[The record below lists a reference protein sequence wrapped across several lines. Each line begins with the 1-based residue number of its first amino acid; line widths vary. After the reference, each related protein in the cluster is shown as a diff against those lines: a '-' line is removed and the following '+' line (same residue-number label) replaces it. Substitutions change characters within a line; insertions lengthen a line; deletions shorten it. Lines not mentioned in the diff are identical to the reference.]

1 MINYLKES
9 TFTVNEVIGKA
20 WKVTYENYF
29 SLATLCFLI
38 FITLTTSSLMA
49 FFLKDV
55 NIALR
60 ILMVLIFIIL
70 YCTINL
76 SLFKYIFHLLDN
88 EHGTIT
94 IVSTL
99 PTRVQ
104 IIRFL
109 IATFYFALC
118 IIFVGFLLYPVL
130 YVLDP
135 LLRYAVRLGWVNDLA
150 AAGRLVTNVAVAI
163 AIVAIFITFIRI
175 SFFQFFIIDKQ
186 SKPFESIK
194 YSLATTKGNFTK
206 ILLLLL
212 VLGGFHLLSL
222 VFNYLNWPVISMIII
237 SLSSFIIV
245 PLSTVALTI
254 VYRKMMSDYD
264 GGDEEPDI
272 IHNLV

>member
-1 MINYLKES
+1 MINFLKES

-20 WKVTYENYF
+20 WRVTYDNYF

-38 FITLTTSSLMA
+38 FITFTTSSLMA

-55 NIALR
+55 NIGLR
-60 ILMVLIFIIL
+60 ILMVFLFIVL

-76 SLFKYIFHLLDN
+76 SLFKYILHLLDN
-88 EHGTIT
+88 ENEQIT

-118 IIFVGFLLYPVL
+118 ILFVGVLLYPVL

-135 LLRYAVRLGWVNDLA
+135 ILRYAVRLGLVKNLA
-150 AAGRLVTNVAVAI
+150 EAGRVVTNISVAI

-186 SKPFESIK
+186 ARPFQAIK
-194 YSLATTKGNFTK
+194 YSLATTRGNFTK

-212 VLGGFHLLSL
+212 VLGFFHLLSL
-222 VFNYLNWPVISMIII
+222 VFNYLHWSVISLLVI

-245 PLSTVALTI
+245 PLSSVALTI
-254 VYRKMMSDYD
+254 VYRKMMAEYD
-264 GGDEEPDI
+264 GTEEPDI
-272 IHNLV
+272 IHNIV

>member
-1 MINYLKES
+1 MINFLKES

-20 WKVTYENYF
+20 WRVTYDNYF

-38 FITLTTSSLMA
+38 FITFTTSSLMA

-55 NIALR
+55 NIGLR
-60 ILMVLIFIIL
+60 ILMVFLFIVL
-70 YCTINL
+70 YCTVNL
-76 SLFKYIFHLLDN
+76 SLFKYILHLLDN
-88 EHGTIT
+88 ENEQIT

-118 IIFVGFLLYPVL
+118 IVFVGVLLYPVL
-130 YVLDP
+130 FILDP
-135 LLRYAVRLGWVNDLA
+135 ILRYAVKIGLVSDLA
-150 AAGRLVTNVAVAI
+150 AAGRVVTNVSVAI

-175 SFFQFFIIDKQ
+175 SFFQFFIIDRQ
-186 SKPFESIK
+186 AKPFQAIK
-194 YSLATTKGNFTK
+194 YSLATTRGNFTK

-212 VLGGFHLLSL
+212 VLGFFHLLSL
-222 VFNYLNWPVISMIII
+222 VFNYLHWSVISLLVI

-245 PLSTVALTI
+245 PLSSVALTI
-254 VYRKMMSDYD
+254 VYRKMMAEYD
-264 GGDEEPDI
+264 GNEEPDI
-272 IHNLV
+272 IHNIV

>member
-1 MINYLKES
+1 MINFLKES

-20 WKVTYENYF
+20 WRVTYDNYF

-38 FITLTTSSLMA
+38 FITFTTSSLMA

-60 ILMVLIFIIL
+60 ILMVFLFIVL

-76 SLFKYIFHLLDN
+76 SLFKYILHLLDN
-88 EHGTIT
+88 ENEQIT

-118 IIFVGFLLYPVL
+118 IVFVGVLLYPVL
-130 YVLDP
+130 FILDP
-135 LLRYAVRLGWVNDLA
+135 LLRYAVRIGLVSNLA
-150 AAGRLVTNVAVAI
+150 EAGRVVTNVSVAI

-186 SKPFESIK
+186 ARPFQAIK
-194 YSLATTKGNFTK
+194 YSLATTRGNFTK

-212 VLGGFHLLSL
+212 VLGFFHLLSL
-222 VFNYLNWPVISMIII
+222 VFNYLHWSVISLLVI

-245 PLSTVALTI
+245 PLSSVALTI
-254 VYRKMMSDYD
+254 VYRKMMAAYD
-264 GGDEEPDI
+264 GTEEPDI
-272 IHNLV
+272 IHNIV

>member
-1 MINYLKES
+1 MINFLKES

-20 WKVTYENYF
+20 WRVTYDNYF

-38 FITLTTSSLMA
+38 FITFTTSSLMA

-55 NIALR
+55 NIGLR
-60 ILMVLIFIIL
+60 ILMVFLFIVL
-70 YCTINL
+70 YCTVNL
-76 SLFKYIFHLLDN
+76 SLFKYILHLLDN
-88 EHGTIT
+88 ENEQIT

-118 IIFVGFLLYPVL
+118 IVFVGVLLYPVL
-130 YVLDP
+130 FILDP
-135 LLRYAVRLGWVNDLA
+135 ILRYAVKIGLVSDLA
-150 AAGRLVTNVAVAI
+150 AAGRVVTNVSVAI

-175 SFFQFFIIDKQ
+175 SFFQFFIIDRQ
-186 SKPFESIK
+186 ARPFQAIK
-194 YSLATTKGNFTK
+194 YSLATTRGNFTK

-212 VLGGFHLLSL
+212 VLGFFHLLSL
-222 VFNYLNWPVISMIII
+222 VFNYLHWSVISLLVI

-245 PLSTVALTI
+245 PLSSVALTI
-254 VYRKMMSDYD
+254 VYRKMMAEYD
-264 GGDEEPDI
+264 GNEEPDI
-272 IHNLV
+272 IHNIV

>member
-1 MINYLKES
+1 MINFLKES

-20 WKVTYENYF
+20 WRVTYDNYF

-38 FITLTTSSLMA
+38 FITFTTSSLMA

-60 ILMVLIFIIL
+60 ILMVFLFIVL

-76 SLFKYIFHLLDN
+76 SLFKYILHLLDKEN
-88 EHGTIT
+88 EQIT

-118 IIFVGFLLYPVL
+118 IVFVGVLLYPVL
-130 YVLDP
+130 FILDP
-135 LLRYAVRLGWVNDLA
+135 LLRYAVRLGLVSNLA
-150 AAGRLVTNVAVAI
+150 EAGRVVTNVSVAI

-175 SFFQFFIIDKQ
+175 CFFQFFIIDKQ
-186 SKPFESIK
+186 AKPFQAIK
-194 YSLATTKGNFTK
+194 YSLATTRGNFTK

-212 VLGGFHLLSL
+212 VLGFFHLLSL
-222 VFNYLNWPVISMIII
+222 VFNYLHWSVISLLVI

-245 PLSTVALTI
+245 PLSSVALTI
-254 VYRKMMSDYD
+254 VYRKMMADYD
-264 GGDEEPDI
+264 GTEEPDI
-272 IHNLV
+272 IHNIV

>member
-1 MINYLKES
+1 MINFLKES

-20 WKVTYENYF
+20 WRVTYDNYF

-38 FITLTTSSLMA
+38 FITFTTSSLMA

-55 NIALR
+55 NIGLR
-60 ILMVLIFIIL
+60 ILMVFLFIVL

-76 SLFKYIFHLLDN
+76 SLFKYILHLLDN
-88 EHGTIT
+88 ENEQIT

-118 IIFVGFLLYPVL
+118 IVFVGVLLYPVL
-130 YVLDP
+130 FILDP
-135 LLRYAVRLGWVNDLA
+135 ILRYAVKMGLVSNLA
-150 AAGRLVTNVAVAI
+150 AAGRVVTNVSVAI

-175 SFFQFFIIDKQ
+175 SFFQFFIIDRQ
-186 SKPFESIK
+186 AKPFQAIK
-194 YSLATTKGNFTK
+194 YSLATTRGNFTK

-212 VLGGFHLLSL
+212 VLGFFHLLSL
-222 VFNYLNWPVISMIII
+222 VSNYLHWSVISLLVI

-245 PLSTVALTI
+245 PLSSVALTI
-254 VYRKMMSDYD
+254 VYRKMMAEYD
-264 GGDEEPDI
+264 GNEEPDI
-272 IHNLV
+272 IHNIV

>member
-1 MINYLKES
+1 MINFLKES

-20 WKVTYENYF
+20 WRVTYDNYF

-38 FITLTTSSLMA
+38 FITFTTSSLMA

-55 NIALR
+55 NIGLR
-60 ILMVLIFIIL
+60 ILMVFLFIVL

-76 SLFKYIFHLLDN
+76 SLFKYILHLLDN
-88 EHGTIT
+88 ENEQIT

-118 IIFVGFLLYPVL
+118 IVFVGVLLYPVL
-130 YVLDP
+130 FILDP
-135 LLRYAVRLGWVNDLA
+135 LLRYAVRLGLVSNLTD
-150 AAGRLVTNVAVAI
+150 AGRVVTNVAVAI

-186 SKPFESIK
+186 AKPFQAIK
-194 YSLATTKGNFTK
+194 YSLATTRGNFTK

-212 VLGGFHLLSL
+212 VLGFFHLLSL
-222 VFNYLNWPVISMIII
+222 VFNYLHWSVISLVVI

-245 PLSTVALTI
+245 PLSSVALTI
-254 VYRKMMSDYD
+254 VYRKMMAAYD
-264 GGDEEPDI
+264 GTEEPDI
-272 IHNLV
+272 IHNIV

>member
-9 TFTVNEVIGKA
+9 TFTVNEVIAKA
-20 WKVTYENYF
+20 WRVTYDNYF

-60 ILMVLIFIIL
+60 ILMVFFFIVL

-88 EHGTIT
+88 ENENIT

-118 IIFVGFLLYPVL
+118 IIFVGVLLYPVL
-130 YVLDP
+130 FILDP
-135 LLRYAVRLGWVNDLA
+135 ILRYAVKLGWVSNLSE
-150 AAGRLVTNVAVAI
+150 AGKVVTNVAVAI

-186 SKPFESIK
+186 AKPFESIK

-212 VLGGFHLLSL
+212 VLGFFHLLSL
-222 VFNYLNWPVISMIII
+222 IFNYLHWSVISLFVI

-245 PLSTVALTI
+245 PLSSVALTI
-254 VYRKMMSDYD
+254 VYRKMMAEYD
-264 GGDEEPDI
+264 GEEEPDI
-272 IHNLV
+272 IHNIV

>member
-20 WKVTYENYF
+20 WRVTYDNYF

-38 FITLTTSSLMA
+38 FITFTTSSLMA

-60 ILMVLIFIIL
+60 ILMVFLFIVL

-76 SLFKYIFHLLDN
+76 SLFKYILNLLDN
-88 EHGTIT
+88 ENEQIT

-118 IIFVGFLLYPVL
+118 ILFVGILLYPVL
-130 YVLDP
+130 FVLDP
-135 LLRYAVRLGWVNDLA
+135 ILRYAVRLGLVNNLA
-150 AAGRLVTNVAVAI
+150 EAGRVVTNVSVAI

-186 SKPFESIK
+186 AKPFESIK

-212 VLGGFHLLSL
+212 VLGFFHLLSL
-222 VFNYLNWPVISMIII
+222 VFNYLHWSVISLLVI

-245 PLSTVALTI
+245 PLSSVALTI
-254 VYRKMMSDYD
+254 VYRKMMAEYD
-264 GGDEEPDI
+264 GEEEPDI
-272 IHNLV
+272 IHNIV

>member
-1 MINYLKES
+1 MINFLKES

-20 WKVTYENYF
+20 WRVTYDNYF

-38 FITLTTSSLMA
+38 FITFTTSSLMA

-55 NIALR
+55 NIGLR
-60 ILMVLIFIIL
+60 ILMVFLFIVL

-76 SLFKYIFHLLDN
+76 SLFKYILHLLDN
-88 EHGTIT
+88 ENENIT

-118 IIFVGFLLYPVL
+118 IMFVGVLLYPVL
-130 YVLDP
+130 FVLDP
-135 LLRYAVRLGWVNDLA
+135 LLGFAVKLGWVNSRAD
-150 AAGRLVTNVAVAI
+150 AGKVITNVAVAI

-186 SKPFESIK
+186 AKPFESIK

-212 VLGGFHLLSL
+212 VLGFFHLLSL
-222 VFNYLNWPVISMIII
+222 VFNYLHWSVISLLVI

-245 PLSTVALTI
+245 PLSSVALTI
-254 VYRKMMSDYD
+254 VYRKMMADYD
-264 GGDEEPDI
+264 GDDEPDI
-272 IHNLV
+272 IHNIV

>member
-1 MINYLKES
+1 MINFLKES

-20 WKVTYENYF
+20 WRVTYDNYF

-38 FITLTTSSLMA
+38 FITFTTSSLMA

-55 NIALR
+55 NIGLR
-60 ILMVLIFIIL
+60 ILMVFLFIVL

-76 SLFKYIFHLLDN
+76 SLFKYILHLLDN
-88 EHGTIT
+88 ENENIT

-109 IATFYFALC
+109 VATFYFALC
-118 IIFVGFLLYPVL
+118 IIFVGVLLYPIL
-130 YVLDP
+130 FVLDP
-135 LLRYAVRLGWVNDLA
+135 LLGFAVKLGWVSNRA
-150 AAGRLVTNVAVAI
+150 EAGQVITNVAVAI

-186 SKPFESIK
+186 AKPFESIK

-212 VLGGFHLLSL
+212 VLGFFHLLSL
-222 VFNYLNWPVISMIII
+222 VFNYLHWSVISLLVI

-245 PLSTVALTI
+245 PLSSVALTI
-254 VYRKMMSDYD
+254 VYRKMMADYE
-264 GGDEEPDI
+264 GDEEPDI
-272 IHNLV
+272 IHNIV

>member
-1 MINYLKES
+1 MINFLKES

-20 WKVTYENYF
+20 WRVTYDNYF

-38 FITLTTSSLMA
+38 FITFTTSSLMA

-55 NIALR
+55 NIGLR
-60 ILMVLIFIIL
+60 ILMVFLFIVL

-76 SLFKYIFHLLDN
+76 SLFKYILHLLDN
-88 EHGTIT
+88 ENEQIT

-118 IIFVGFLLYPVL
+118 ILFVGVLLYPVL

-135 LLRYAVRLGWVNDLA
+135 ILRYAVKLGLVKNLA
-150 AAGRLVTNVAVAI
+150 EAGRVVTNISVAI

-186 SKPFESIK
+186 ARPFQAIK
-194 YSLATTKGNFTK
+194 YSLATTRGNFTK

-212 VLGGFHLLSL
+212 VLGFFHLLSL
-222 VFNYLNWPVISMIII
+222 VFNYLHWSVISLLVI

-245 PLSTVALTI
+245 PLSSVALTI
-254 VYRKMMSDYD
+254 VYRKMMAEYD
-264 GGDEEPDI
+264 GTEEPDI
-272 IHNLV
+272 IHNIV

>member
-1 MINYLKES
+1 MINFLKES
-9 TFTVNEVIGKA
+9 TFTVNEVIVKA
-20 WKVTYENYF
+20 WKVTYDNYF

-60 ILMVLIFIIL
+60 IVMVLIFIIL

-76 SLFKYIFHLLDN
+76 SLFKYIFHLLDH
-88 EHGTIT
+88 EDGDIT

-118 IIFVGFLLYPVL
+118 ILFVGILLYPIL
-130 YVLDP
+130 FVLDP
-135 LLRYAVRLGWVNDLA
+135 ILRYAVRLGLVNNLA
-150 AAGRLVTNVAVAI
+150 EAGRIVTNVAVAI

-194 YSLATTKGNFTK
+194 FSLATTKGNFTK

-222 VFNYLNWPVISMIII
+222 LFNYLHWSTVSLFVI
-237 SLSSFIIV
+237 SLSSFVIV
-245 PLSTVALTI
+245 PLSSVALTI
-254 VYRKMMSDYD
+254 AYRKMMSDYD
-264 GGDEEPDI
+264 GDDEPDI
-272 IHNLV
+272 IHNIV

>member
-1 MINYLKES
+1 MIDFLKES

-20 WKVTYENYF
+20 WKVTFENYF

-55 NIALR
+55 NIGMR
-60 ILMVLIFIIL
+60 IIMVLIFIIL
-70 YCTINL
+70 YCTVNL

-88 EHGTIT
+88 EEEQIT

-99 PTRVQ
+99 PTRQQ

-118 IIFVGFLLYPVL
+118 IMFVGILLYPVL
-130 YVLDP
+130 FILDP
-135 LLRYAVRLGWVNDLA
+135 ILRYVVRLGWVADLS
-150 AAGRLVTNVAVAI
+150 AAGRIVTNIAVAI

-186 SKPFESIK
+186 AKPWESIK
-194 YSLATTKGNFTK
+194 YSLATTRGNFTK
-206 ILLLLL
+206 IMLLLL

-222 VFNYLNWPVISMIII
+222 FFNYLHWSVVSLIVI
-237 SLSSFIIV
+237 SLSSFVVV
-245 PLSTVALTI
+245 PLSSVALTI
-254 VYRKMMSDYD
+254 AYRKMMSGYT
-264 GGDEEPDI
+264 DEGEPDI

>member
-20 WKVTYENYF
+20 WRVTYDNYF

-38 FITLTTSSLMA
+38 FITFTTSSLMA

-60 ILMVLIFIIL
+60 ILMVFLFIVL

-76 SLFKYIFHLLDN
+76 SLFKYILNLLDN
-88 EHGTIT
+88 ENEQIT

-118 IIFVGFLLYPVL
+118 ILFVGVLLYPVL
-130 YVLDP
+130 FVLDP
-135 LLRYAVRLGWVNDLA
+135 ILRFAVRLGWVNNLA
-150 AAGRLVTNVAVAI
+150 EAGRLVTNVSVAI

-186 SKPFESIK
+186 AKPFESIK

-212 VLGGFHLLSL
+212 VLGFFHLLSL
-222 VFNYLNWPVISMIII
+222 VFNYLHWSVISLLVI

-245 PLSTVALTI
+245 PLSSVALTI
-254 VYRKMMSDYD
+254 VYRKMMAEYD
-264 GGDEEPDI
+264 GEEKPDI
-272 IHNLV
+272 IHNIV

>member
-1 MINYLKES
+1 MINFLKES

-20 WKVTYENYF
+20 WRVTYDNYF

-38 FITLTTSSLMA
+38 FITFTTSSLMA

-60 ILMVLIFIIL
+60 ILMVFLFIVL

-76 SLFKYIFHLLDN
+76 SLFKYILHLLDN
-88 EHGTIT
+88 ENEQIT

-118 IIFVGFLLYPVL
+118 IVFVGVLLYPVL
-130 YVLDP
+130 FILDP
-135 LLRYAVRLGWVNDLA
+135 LLRYAVRLGLVSNLA
-150 AAGRLVTNVAVAI
+150 EAGRVVTNVSVAI

-186 SKPFESIK
+186 AKPFQAIK
-194 YSLATTKGNFTK
+194 YSLATTRGNFTK

-212 VLGGFHLLSL
+212 VLGFFHLLSL
-222 VFNYLNWPVISMIII
+222 VFNYLHWSVISLLVI

-245 PLSTVALTI
+245 PLSSVALTI
-254 VYRKMMSDYD
+254 VYRKMMAAYD
-264 GGDEEPDI
+264 GTEEPDI
-272 IHNLV
+272 IHNIV

>member
-1 MINYLKES
+1 MINFLKES

-20 WKVTYENYF
+20 WRVTYDNYF

-38 FITLTTSSLMA
+38 FITFTTSSLMA

-55 NIALR
+55 NIGLR
-60 ILMVLIFIIL
+60 ILMVFLFIVL

-76 SLFKYIFHLLDN
+76 SLFKYILHLLDN
-88 EHGTIT
+88 ENEQIT

-109 IATFYFALC
+109 VATFYFALC
-118 IIFVGFLLYPVL
+118 IIFVGVLLYPVL
-130 YVLDP
+130 FVLDP
-135 LLRYAVRLGWVNDLA
+135 ILRYAVRLGLVNNLA
-150 AAGRLVTNVAVAI
+150 EAGRMVTNVAVAI

-186 SKPFESIK
+186 AKPFQAIK

-212 VLGGFHLLSL
+212 VLGFFHLLSL
-222 VFNYLNWPVISMIII
+222 VFNYLHWSVISLVVI

-245 PLSTVALTI
+245 PLSSVALTI
-254 VYRKMMSDYD
+254 VYRKMMAEYD
-264 GGDEEPDI
+264 GTEEPDI
-272 IHNLV
+272 IHNIV